1 MNQWIRRG
9 AAVSAAALM
18 MLTTLPALAAEGTVN
33 TGSLVLRK
41 SASKDSQALQ
51 TLEKGD
57 TVTVQSQSG
66 DWYKVRYGSYT
77 GYVMKQY
84 LKVTGEVESAEKAA
98 SSDALR
104 PGDSGSRVKSLQ
116 QSLKDLGLYT
126 GSVDGN
132 YGSGTVKAVKAFQ
145 KQQGLTQ
152 DGVAGSKTLAALE
165 KASREETS
173 QTLRPGD
180 KGSAV
185 KSLQQSLKKLGLYTG
200 SVDGVYGSGTTRAV
214 KLLQKQ
220 KGLTQDGVAGSK
232 TLAALATASKDDFT
246 PATEQLKWFG
256 HEDTIPKGAVVT
268 IKDCLTGKT
277 FQAKRWSGANHM
289 DTEPLTKDDAAT
301 IKEIFGGS
309 WSWRRR
315 VILVKY
321 DGHVYAASM
330 NGMPHGTSTIDNGF
344 DGHFC
349 VHFLGSKTHESDKVD
364 SEHQN
369 AVETAM
375 KYTW

>member
-1 MNQWIRRG
+1 MNRWIRQG

-18 MLTTLPALAAEGTVN
+18 MLITLPALAAEGTVN

-41 SASKDSQALQ
+41 SASRDSQALQ
-51 TLEKGD
+51 TLQKGD

-84 LKVTGEVESAEKAA
+84 LKVTGEVESAEKP

-116 QSLKDLGLYT
+116 QSLKELGLYS
-126 GSVDGN
+126 GSVDGV
-132 YGSGTVKAVKAFQ
+132 YGSGTTRAVKAFQ

-165 KASREETS
+165 TASREDAG

-185 KSLQQSLKKLGLYTG
+185 KSLQQALKKLGLYTG
-200 SVDGVYGSGTTRAV
+200 SIDGVYGSGTTRAV
-214 KLLQKQ
+214 KLLQRQ
-220 KGLTQDGVAGSK
+220 TGLTQDGVAGSR
-232 TLAALATASKDDFT
+232 TMAALSTAQKDDFT

-256 HEDTIPKGAVVT
+256 HEDTIPKGAVIT
-268 IKDCLTGKT
+268 IKDCATGKT
-277 FQAKRWSGANHM
+277 FRAKRWSGANHM
-289 DTEPLTKDDAAT
+289 DTEPLTKEDTAT
-301 IKEIFGGS
+301 MKEIFGG

-315 VILVKY
+315 AILVKY

-349 VHFLGSKTHESDKVD
+349 IHFLGSKTHETDKVD

-369 AVETAM
+369 AVETAR

>member
-9 AAVSAAALM
+9 VAVSAAALM

-41 SASKDSQALQ
+41 AASKESQALQ
-51 TLEKGD
+51 TLQKGD

-84 LKVTGEVESAEKAA
+84 LKVTGEVESAEKS

-152 DGVAGSKTLAALE
+152 DGVAGTKTLAALE
-165 KASREETS
+165 KASKEETS

-180 KGSAV
+180 KGSDV
-185 KSLQQSLKKLGLYTG
+185 RKLQRALKAAGMYSGKI
-200 SVDGVYGSGTTRAV
+200 DGVYGKGTTAAV
-214 KLLQKQ
+214 KAYQK
-220 KGLTQDGVAGSK
+220 KHGLTQDGVAGRA
-232 TLAALATASKDDFT
+232 TLKALFGEAAPETEKLA
-246 PATEQLKWFG
+246 WFG
-256 HEDTIPKGAVVT
+256 SEDVIPKGATVT
-268 IKDCLTGKT
+268 IKDCRTGKT
-277 FQAKRWSGANHM
+277 FTAVRWSGSNHM
-289 DTEPLTKDDAAT
+289 DTEPASRADTAT
-301 IKEIFGGS
+301 LKEIYGGS

-315 VILVKY
+315 PILVKY
-321 DGHVYAASM
+321 NGHVYAAFM

-349 VHFLGSKTHESDKVD
+349 IHFTGSKTHGTDRVD
-364 SEHQN
+364 EDHQS
-369 AVETAM
+369 AVAAAM
-375 KYTW
+375 KYEW